1 MKTRLKLQVTGQES
15 QGLGPLG
22 QGIKT
27 EMKRKKRRRRRKRKR
42 SKSLGDRPPGLEV
55 AAEAGRH
62 VDITHN
68 SRASAEAGPARQK
81 TTSGT
86 QSESKPQEGGHR
98 PSSLRGRSQ
107 VTAQETGSPQRTHQR
122 VRPSKVKAIFS
133 HLQPKSQRSRTQR
146 TNQKLSSRS
155 STGSSG
161 LT

>member
-27 EMKRKKRRRRRKRKR
+27 ETTKKKRRRRKR
-42 SKSLGDRPPGLEV
+42 SKSLGDRPLDLEV
-55 AAEAGRH
+55 GAEAGRH

-68 SRASAEAGPARQK
+68 SLASVEAGPAKQK

-86 QSESKPQEGGHR
+86 QSESKPQEGGR
-98 PSSLRGRSQ
+98 PSSLQGRSQ
-107 VTAQETGSPQRTHQR
+107 VMAQETGSPQRTHQR

-133 HLQPKSQRSRTQR
+133 HLLRKSQRSRT
-146 TNQKLSSRS
+146 
-155 STGSSG
+155 
-161 LT
+161 